1 MVTDMDDPVLLEKNI
16 LERFSLHGCTA
27 LITGGGQGI
36 GRAFAH
42 ALGEAG
48 AKVAIVD
55 LNSDLAI
62 STAAELKAK
71 GIESL
76 AVQADVTQRSQVQKA
91 VSNVMEAWGALTIGV
106 NNAGIGMWKD
116 SIDLTDNDWRKIMA
130 LNLDAVFFCCQEEAK
145 AMSPKGYGKII
156 NTASMSGHIVNAP
169 QNQAAYNTSKAGVIH
184 LTRSL
189 ATEWADRGVRV
200 NSISPGY
207 IYTNLIDELVSTPE
221 GKTTMDKWLSM
232 IPTGKLGQVTD
243 LQGAAVFMASEASDM
258 MTGADLVIDG
268 GYCCW

>member
-1 MVTDMDDPVLLEKNI
+1 MDDPVLTEKPI
-16 LERFSLHGCTA
+16 IERFSLHGCTA

-48 AKVAIVD
+48 ARVAIVD
-55 LNSDLAI
+55 RNGDLAV
-62 STAAELKAK
+62 STAAELTAK

-76 AVQADVTQRSQVQKA
+76 AVEADVTERSQVQNA
-91 VSNVMEAWGALTIGV
+91 VGSVMEAWGTLTIGV

-116 SIDLTDNDWRKIMA
+116 SLELTDNDWRTIMSV
-130 LNLDAVFFCCQEEAK
+130 NLDAVFVCCQEEAK
-145 AMSPKGYGKII
+145 VMAQNGYGKII
-156 NTASMSGHIVNAP
+156 NTASMSGHIVNMP
-169 QNQAAYNTSKAGVIH
+169 QNQAAYNSSKAGVIH
-184 LTRSL
+184 LSRSL
-189 ATEWADRGVRV
+189 AAEWAERGIRV

-221 GKTTMDKWLSM
+221 GKEKMDRWLGM
-232 IPTGKLGQVTD
+232 IPMGKLGQVTD
-243 LQGAAVFMASEASDM
+243 LQGAAVFLASGASDM

>member
-1 MVTDMDDPVLLEKNI
+1 MDDPVLIEKHI

-55 LNSDLAI
+55 LNGDLAV

-76 AVQADVTQRSQVQKA
+76 AVQADVTKRSQVHKA
-91 VSNVMEAWGALTIGV
+91 VSNVMEAWGTLTIGV

-116 SIDLTDNDWRKIMA
+116 SLDLTDSDWRQVMS
-130 LNLDAVFFCCQEEAK
+130 LNLDAVFVCCQEEAK
-145 AMSPKGYGKII
+145 AMASNGYGKII
-156 NTASMSGHIVNAP
+156 NTASMSGHIVNTP

-189 ATEWADRGVRV
+189 AVEWADKGIKV

-221 GKTTMDKWLSM
+221 GKAKMDTWLGM

-243 LQGAAVFMASEASDM
+243 LQGAVVFMASEASDM
-258 MTGADLVIDG
+258 MTGSDLVIDG